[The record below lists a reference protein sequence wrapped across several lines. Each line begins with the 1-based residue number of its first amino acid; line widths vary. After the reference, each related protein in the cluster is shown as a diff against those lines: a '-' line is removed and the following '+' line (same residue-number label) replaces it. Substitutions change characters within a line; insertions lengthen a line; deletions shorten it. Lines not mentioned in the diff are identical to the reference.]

1 MEVITLHYPSVS
13 LPTRPAREPA
23 LKTIGGNIRRER
35 TACLLSQDKLAAV
48 AGLNVRTLAKIEAGE
63 LNVRPETLDN
73 IRRALGCSLRSIL
86 GPFVH
91 SASTDTRAN
100 TPASWLSRIL

>member
-1 MEVITLHYPSVS
+1 MEVIVLHYLSIS
-13 LPTRPAREPA
+13 LPTGLARESA

-35 TACLLSQDKLAAV
+35 TARLISQDKLAAV

-86 GPFVH
+86 GPYCPQP
-91 SASTDTRAN
+91 STDARAN
-100 TPASWLSRIL
+100 TLASWLSRIF

>member
-1 MEVITLHYPSVS
+1 MEVIILHYPTVS
-13 LPTRPAREPA
+13 LPTGPARESA

-35 TACLLSQDKLAAV
+35 TACLISQDKLAAV

-86 GPFVH
+86 GPYCQQP
-91 SASTDTRAN
+91 STNARAT
-100 TPASWLSRIL
+100 TPASWLSRII